1 MTTKS
6 QNPEPLPP
14 AATADP
20 ARSATVRRPIIG
32 RVRLRLARF
41 HFEAERRR
49 EKLVDRL
56 ARGSGALVAVAV
68 LVALAASSG
77 LAWWANFEIIGY
89 FKVDKRWETLSQLF
103 ISAGG
108 ALIGATAIAFSII
121 TFAMQ
126 VNVERMPHALFN
138 RLSADWRLLGYAVT
152 SFGAACGVA
161 LLSLVPDVTWS
172 AVVLVAGAWLTLA
185 VFSLYM
191 LAYRRAIALVSPIQ
205 QLSRLVQ
212 RIHKA
217 LGRWRTLAD
226 TATKAMPDDDS
237 DDSGV
242 DQRRLL
248 FLNVNSS
255 WTQEVKQGIEHAIA
269 YSRRYGEQG
278 DYEVAEQALNAL
290 VVINALYVQAKG
302 RTFFSYAWMVENPLV
317 DDPVITRTLE
327 SLRQRAKTAL
337 MASDERQMELTLR
350 GFEQLFRVYERIEY
364 QKHSQSK
371 THAMLATHYLV
382 GAVQDV
388 VRQGFPD
395 VSMEGTR
402 LLGQIG
408 IALAEESPTQATTVT
423 NAVSL
428 VGCIAARRDLVVSMT
443 AARQLAAIE
452 LAVLKGGGNDV
463 RFALQECRSS
473 IRTLAL
479 AVLQTPDEGFASGHG
494 AWLAPYFGA
503 TDSVS
508 FIHSFVNLANALGDI
523 EDDTRRERICGHI
536 AEWADRQ
543 SDFTRTLFEPA
554 VTMGSSLTFHLLHWI
569 EMIPQALLL
578 AASHASARR
587 KAELENHALW
597 LVSVLS
603 WAPTDKNAA
612 HRLESNN
619 FGDLCFRVAQGAAS
633 FDATEVCERAQAI
646 IIRWAMEVGQEAN
659 GWGSLERGMLAAA
672 AIQLC
677 CELGDS
683 RAMAAKVET
692 ARLKAKN
699 LNPEQMFREA
709 ENLRE
714 EADTYRDGYSHSY
727 AERALAR
734 SDPARVREMLHAI
747 ADILDPTRWLVTHSS
762 PPPSPEPA

>member
-1 MTTKS
+1 MAIKS
-6 QNPEPLPP
+6 QNPDPLPP
-14 AATADP
+14 PTTAGL
-20 ARSATVRRPIIG
+20 ARDATVRRPIID
-32 RVRLRLARF
+32 RAKLRLARF
-41 HFEAERRR
+41 HFETVRRR
-49 EKLVDRL
+49 GQLLDRM

-68 LVALAASSG
+68 LGAIVASSG
-77 LAWWANFEIIGY
+77 LAWWAKCGIIGY
-89 FKVDKRWETLSQLF
+89 FEVDKRWETLSQLF

-138 RLSADWRLLGYAVT
+138 RLSADWRLLAYAVA

-161 LLSLVPDVTWS
+161 LLSLVPDVSWS
-172 AVVLVAGAWLTLA
+172 ALVLVAGAWLTLA
-185 VFSLYM
+185 VFGLYM

-212 RIHKA
+212 RIDKA

-226 TATKAMPDDDS
+226 AATKAMPDDGS

-248 FLNVNSS
+248 FLNVNYS

-269 YSRRYGEQG
+269 YNRRYGEQG

-317 DDPVITRTLE
+317 DDAVITRSLE

-337 MASDERQMELTLR
+337 TASDERQMELTLQ
-350 GFEQLFRVYERIEY
+350 GFAQLFGVYERIEY
-364 QKHSQSK
+364 QKQSQSK
-371 THAMLATHYLV
+371 THAMLATQYLV

-408 IALAEESPTQATTVT
+408 VALAEESPTQVTTVT

-428 VGCIAARRDLVVSMT
+428 VGCIAAHKDLVVSMT
-443 AARQLAAIE
+443 ATRQLAAIE
-452 LAVLKGGGNDV
+452 LAVLKGRGDDV
-463 RFALQECRSS
+463 RFALQECRRS
-473 IRTLAL
+473 IHTLAL
-479 AVLQTPDEGFASGHG
+479 VVLQTPDEGFASGHG
-494 AWLAPYFGA
+494 AWLAPYFGS
-503 TDSVS
+503 TDSGS
-508 FIHSFVNLANALGDI
+508 FVHNLVNLANTLHDI
-523 EDDTRRERICGHI
+523 EDDTHRERICGHV

-543 SDFTRTLFEPA
+543 YDFIKTLFEPA
-554 VTMGSSLTFHLLHWI
+554 VTKGSSLTFHLLHWI
-569 EMIPQALLL
+569 EMISQALLL
-578 AASHASARR
+578 TGSHASAGR
-587 KAELENHALW
+587 KAELEKHALW
-597 LVSVLS
+597 LVSALS

-612 HRLESNN
+612 DRLESNS
-619 FGDLCFRVAQGAAS
+619 FGDVCFRVAQGAAR
-633 FDATEVCERAQAI
+633 FEATEVCERAQAI

-659 GWGSLERGMLAAA
+659 GWGSLARGMLAAA
-672 AIQLC
+672 AIQLW

-683 RAMAAKVET
+683 SAMAAKIET
-692 ARLKAKN
+692 ARLKAKH

-709 ENLRE
+709 EHLRE
-714 EADTYRDGYSHSY
+714 EADKYRDGYSHSD
-727 AERALAR
+727 AESALAR
-734 SDPARVREMLHAI
+734 SDPARVTEMLHAI
-747 ADILDPTRWLVTHSS
+747 ADVLDPTRWLGAHSS
-762 PPPSPEPA
+762 PPPSPEPP

>member
-1 MTTKS
+1 
-6 QNPEPLPP
+6 
-14 AATADP
+14 
-20 ARSATVRRPIIG
+20 
-32 RVRLRLARF
+32 
-41 HFEAERRR
+41 
-49 EKLVDRL
+49 
-56 ARGSGALVAVAV
+56 
-68 LVALAASSG
+68 
-77 LAWWANFEIIGY
+77 
-89 FKVDKRWETLSQLF
+89 
-103 ISAGG
+103 
-108 ALIGATAIAFSII
+108 
-121 TFAMQ
+121 
-126 VNVERMPHALFN
+126 
-138 RLSADWRLLGYAVT
+138 
-152 SFGAACGVA
+152 
-161 LLSLVPDVTWS
+161 
-172 AVVLVAGAWLTLA
+172 
-185 VFSLYM
+185 
-191 LAYRRAIALVSPIQ
+191 
-205 QLSRLVQ
+205 
-212 RIHKA
+212 
-217 LGRWRTLAD
+217 
-226 TATKAMPDDDS
+226 
-237 DDSGV
+237 
-242 DQRRLL
+242 
-248 FLNVNSS
+248 
-255 WTQEVKQGIEHAIA
+255 
-269 YSRRYGEQG
+269 
-278 DYEVAEQALNAL
+278 
-290 VVINALYVQAKG
+290 
-302 RTFFSYAWMVENPLV
+302 MVENPLG
-317 DDPVITRTLE
+317 DDSVITRTLE

-337 MASDERQMELTLR
+337 TARDERQMELTLR

-382 GAVQDV
+382 DAVQDV

-452 LAVLKGGGNDV
+452 LAVLKGRGNDV

-473 IRTLAL
+473 IHTLAL

-494 AWLAPYFGA
+494 VWLAPYFGA
-503 TDSVS
+503 TDSGS
-508 FIHSFVNLANALGDI
+508 FVHSFVNLANALGDI
-523 EDDTRRERICGHI
+523 EDDTRRELICGHI

-554 VTMGSSLTFHLLHWI
+554 VTKGSSLTFHLLHWI

-578 AASHASARR
+578 TASHASARR
-587 KAELENHALW
+587 KAELEKHALW

-612 HRLESNN
+612 HRLESNS
-619 FGDLCFRVAQGAAS
+619 FGDVCFRVAQGAAR

-672 AIQLC
+672 AIQLW

-709 ENLRE
+709 ENLRK
-714 EADTYRDGYSHSY
+714 EADKYRDGYSHSY
-727 AERALAR
+727 AERALAG

-747 ADILDPTRWLVTHSS
+747 ADVLDPTRWLGTHAS

>member
-1 MTTKS
+1 MAIKS
-6 QNPEPLPP
+6 QNPDPLPP
-14 AATADP
+14 PTTADP
-20 ARSATVRRPIIG
+20 ARGATVRRPIID
-32 RVRLRLARF
+32 RAKLRLARF
-41 HFEAERRR
+41 HFETVRRR
-49 EKLVDRL
+49 GQLADRM

-68 LVALAASSG
+68 LGAIVASSG
-77 LAWWANFEIIGY
+77 LAWWANCEIIGY
-89 FKVDKRWETLSQLF
+89 FEVDKRWETLSQLF
-103 ISAGG
+103 IAAGG

-138 RLSADWRLLGYAVT
+138 RLSADWRLLAYAVA

-161 LLSLVPDVTWS
+161 LLSLVPDVSWS
-172 AVVLVAGAWLTLA
+172 ALVLVAGAWLTLA
-185 VFSLYM
+185 VFGLYM

-212 RIHKA
+212 RIDRA

-226 TATKAMPDDDS
+226 AATKAMPDDGS

-248 FLNVNSS
+248 FLNVNYS

-269 YSRRYGEQG
+269 YNRRYGEQG

-317 DDPVITRTLE
+317 DDAVITRSLE

-337 MASDERQMELTLR
+337 TASDERQMELTLR
-350 GFEQLFRVYERIEY
+350 GFAQLFRVYERIEY
-364 QKHSQSK
+364 QKQSQSK
-371 THAMLATHYLV
+371 THAMLATQYLV

-408 IALAEESPTQATTVT
+408 VALAEESPTQVTTVT

-428 VGCIAARRDLVVSMT
+428 VGCIAARKDLVVSMT
-443 AARQLAAIE
+443 ATRQLAAIE
-452 LAVLKGGGNDV
+452 LAVLKGRRDDV
-463 RFALQECRSS
+463 RFALQECRRS
-473 IRTLAL
+473 IHTLAL
-479 AVLQTPDEGFASGHG
+479 VVLQTPDEGFASGHG
-494 AWLAPYFGA
+494 AWLAPYFGS
-503 TDSVS
+503 TDSGS
-508 FIHSFVNLANALGDI
+508 FVHNLVNLANTLQDI
-523 EDDTRRERICGHI
+523 EDDTHRERICGHV

-543 SDFTRTLFEPA
+543 FDFIKTLFEPA
-554 VTMGSSLTFHLLHWI
+554 VTKGSSLTIHLLHWI
-569 EMIPQALLL
+569 EMISQALLL
-578 AASHASARR
+578 TASHASAGR
-587 KAELENHALW
+587 KAELEKHALR

-612 HRLESNN
+612 HRLESNS
-619 FGDLCFRVAQGAAS
+619 FGDVCFRVAQGAAR

-659 GWGSLERGMLAAA
+659 GWGSLARGMLAAA
-672 AIQLC
+672 AIQLW

-683 RAMAAKVET
+683 SAMAAKVET
-692 ARLKAKN
+692 ARLKAKP

-709 ENLRE
+709 EHLRE
-714 EADTYRDGYSHSY
+714 EADKYRDGYSHSD
-727 AERALAR
+727 AESALAR
-734 SDPARVREMLHAI
+734 SDPAQVREMLHAI
-747 ADILDPTRWLVTHSS
+747 ADVLDPTRWLGVHSS
-762 PPPSPEPA
+762 PPPSPEPP